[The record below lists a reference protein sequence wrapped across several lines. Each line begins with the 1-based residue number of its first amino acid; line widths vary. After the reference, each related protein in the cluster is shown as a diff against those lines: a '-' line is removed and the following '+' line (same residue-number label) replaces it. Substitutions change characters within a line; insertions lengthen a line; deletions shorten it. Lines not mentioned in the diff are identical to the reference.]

1 MRRTALALLVVGGLL
16 TLPAAA
22 LAEDLG
28 IVISSPSEG
37 AVVGGVVEMS
47 ARTTGPVVAVTFD
60 VSPDAS
66 SWTVVATDAAAG
78 DGWTASWDSAGW
90 NGPAWIRATASDG
103 TSTASARVL
112 VTVDQASSLSVGL
125 TDPAFSPNGD
135 GRAERTRIQITL
147 GRAAALTVRIEGPD
161 GTVARLLDTAPV
173 PAGSTNVLW
182 DGRRASGRIVPDG
195 RYLVRVEAVDETGV
209 LRTAEA
215 TVIVDTRAPTF
226 AWRSISP
233 EPFLGIGSVRFRFR
247 THDRAS
253 TILVRG
259 RVTDVGG
266 GTVASLPP
274 RRVAGGLRRMTW
286 DGRAGDDEPPTP
298 GLMHVAITVRD
309 DAGNVWTSEPR
320 PFRDHHPVVP
330 EVIRR
335 VDGAG
340 RRVALTFDDC
350 YDASA
355 WARILGVLEARD
367 AGGSFFCLGPYV
379 RAHPELARRVVAD
392 GLTIGGHGWDHT
404 DVTTLDAGGIAARLR
419 LEAAA
424 WWDTTTTTPV
434 PYFRP
439 PGGELDADATRAIGD
454 EGFATIVLWDV
465 DPWDWSRPGSAAVTS
480 RVLSH
485 VRAGSI
491 VVLHAIP
498 GTASALPGI
507 IAGLR
512 DRGLEP
518 VTLDELLAGR
528 DP

>member
-1 MRRTALALLVVGGLL
+1 MVLALLVLGGLL
-16 TLPAAA
+16 ALPTAA

-28 IVISSPSEG
+28 IVLSSPSEG
-37 AVVGGVVEMS
+37 AVVGGVVELS
-47 ARTTGPVVAVTFD
+47 ADTTGPVVAVIFD

-66 SWTVVATDAAAG
+66 TWTVVATDATAE
-78 DGWTASWDSAGW
+78 DGWTVSWDSAGW
-90 NGPAWIRATASDG
+90 AGPVWIRATASDG
-103 TSTASARVL
+103 TSTVSVKVL
-112 VTVDQASSLSVGL
+112 VTVEQAPGLSVRL
-125 TDPAFSPNGD
+125 TNLAFSPNGD
-135 GRAERTRIQITL
+135 GRAEQTGIQIAL
-147 GRAAALTVRIEGPD
+147 GDAGALTVRVEGQD
-161 GTVARLLDTAPV
+161 GTVARLLDAAPA
-173 PAGSTNVLW
+173 PAGSTKVLW

-195 RYLVRVEAVDETGV
+195 RYLVHVEVVDENGVLGTVEAAVV
-209 LRTAEA
+209 
-215 TVIVDTRAPTF
+215 VDTRAPTF
-226 AWRSISP
+226 AWRSLAP
-233 EPFLGIGSVRFRFR
+233 EPFVGIGSVRFRFR

-266 GTVASLPP
+266 RTVASLPP
-274 RRVAGGLRRMTW
+274 RRLAGGLGRMTW
-286 DGRAGDDEPPTP
+286 DGRTGDETLPTP

-335 VDGAG
+335 VERAG

-355 WARILGVLEARD
+355 WARILGVLEARH

-392 GLTIGGHGWDHT
+392 GFTIGGHGWDHT
-404 DVTTLDAGGIAARLR
+404 DVTTLDTGGIAARLR
-419 LEAAA
+419 LEAGA
-424 WWDTTTTTPV
+424 WWDVATTTPV

-439 PGGELDADATRAIGD
+439 PGGELDADAIRTIGD

-465 DPWDWSRPGSAAVTS
+465 DPWDWSTPGSGAVTS
-480 RVLSH
+480 RVLTH

-507 IAGLR
+507 IEGLR

-518 VTLDELLAGR
+518 VTLEELLAARGA
-528 DP
+528 

>member
-1 MRRTALALLVVGGLL
+1 MRRIALAVLVVGGLL
-16 TLPAAA
+16 AVPTVA

-28 IVISSPSEG
+28 VALSSPTEG
-37 AVVGGVVEMS
+37 AVVGGVVTLS
-47 ARTTGPVVAVTFD
+47 AETTGPAIAVTFD

-66 SWTVVATDAAAG
+66 SWTVVATDTAAG
-78 DGWTASWDSAGW
+78 DGWTASWDSSGW
-90 NGPAWIRATASDG
+90 DGPASIRATASDG
-103 TSTASARVL
+103 TSTVSAQVL
-112 VTVDQASSLSVGL
+112 VTVDQASSLIVRL
-125 TDPAFSPNGD
+125 TNLAFSPTGD
-135 GRAERTRIQITL
+135 GRAEQTGIQIAL
-147 GRAAALTVRIEGPD
+147 GEAAALTVRVEGPD
-161 GTVARLLDTAPV
+161 GTVARLLDAAPT
-173 PAGSTNVLW
+173 PAGSTKVLW

-195 RYLVRVEAVDETGV
+195 RYLVHVEAVDEAGV
-209 LRTAEA
+209 LETAEA

-226 AWRSISP
+226 AWRSLSP

-247 THDRAS
+247 TYDRAS

-266 GTVASLPP
+266 RTVASLQP

-286 DGRAGDDEPPTP
+286 DGRASDETLPTP
-298 GLMHVAITVRD
+298 GLMQVAITVRD

-320 PFRDHHPVVP
+320 PFRDHAPVVP

-350 YDASA
+350 YDTSA
-355 WARILGVLEARD
+355 WARILGVLEARH
-367 AGGSFFCLGPYV
+367 AGGSFFCLGPDV
-379 RAHPELARRVVAD
+379 RAHPELAHRVVAD
-392 GLTIGGHGWDHT
+392 GFTIGGHGWDHT

-419 LEAAA
+419 LEAGA
-424 WWDTTTTTPV
+424 WWDVATTTPV

-439 PGGELDADATRAIGD
+439 PGGVLDAEAIRTIGAQ
-454 EGFATIVLWDV
+454 GFATIVLWDV
-465 DPWDWSRPGSAAVTS
+465 DPWDWSSPGSGAVTS

-491 VVLHAIP
+491 VVLHAIS

-507 IAGLR
+507 IDGLR

-518 VTLDELLAGR
+518 VTLEELLADR
-528 DP
+528 NA